1 MSVQTLCEAFI
12 REKRNFFASGHQ
24 KKYMFSVTCPFT
36 DAEGLRFTAITN
48 NPYDYLNYKPTL
60 DHVFLDEPTLAAFER
75 YVDLMFSAADEET
88 DMCYF
93 KILKNVI
100 PVHFATLYERIKQ
113 GRYMQSSP
121 TENYRLPICIIPVLE
136 LHGIEE
142 FSKVYSVKSTC
153 LSLER
158 TQIRLKLNTYFR
170 AVMTLLD
177 CTEND
182 IVEILVKKGVLP
194 SKNFQLISTQKELTI
209 GLKIVRSCGE
219 LYGAL
224 RNGIEMREMN
234 ATYNVYSLRPKYGC
248 QYLNLWQ
255 SLELLFLTHPLYI
268 KHWNSLQIE
277 TELIDGGKG
286 RLTNAIPNRK
296 RKFAE
301 HSKDQSSLPKK
312 MLCKTQEQTWNDL
325 PCSDKK
331 ACSEQNEIISMPVDL
346 AVVKEEIVET
356 FTPEQ
361 EVQENSMPVSDMLPE
376 EDPCKV
382 YFINQFQNEEQEDML
397 SQAVRTCIPNIHVP
411 PNFCTFCVAKELL
424 TNGLVLYIPSD
435 FT

>member
-1 MSVQTLCEAFI
+1 MSVQTLCEKFI
-12 REKRNFFASGHQ
+12 REKRNFNANGHQ

-36 DAEGLRFTAITN
+36 DVEGLRFTSITN
-48 NPYDYLNYKPTL
+48 SPYDYLNYKPTL

-75 YVDLMFSAADEET
+75 YVDLMFSVADEKI

-93 KILKNVI
+93 KILKTLV
-100 PVHFATLYERIKQ
+100 PEHFATLNERIKK
-113 GRYMQSSP
+113 GRYMQSNP
-121 TENYRLPICIIPVLE
+121 TLNYRLPICIIPVLE

-177 CTEND
+177 CSEND

-194 SKNFQLISTQKELTI
+194 SKNFQLVSTQKELTI

-219 LYGAL
+219 IYEAL
-224 RNGIEMREMN
+224 QTGIEMREMN
-234 ATYNVYSLRPKYGC
+234 ANVYSLQPKYGYPNTNLC
-248 QYLNLWQ
+248 QA
-255 SLELLFLTHPLYI
+255 LEVLFVMHPLYI
-268 KHWNSLQIE
+268 KHWKSLQIE

-361 EVQENSMPVSDMLPE
+361 EVQENPMPVSDMLPE

-382 YFINQFQNEEQEDML
+382 YFINQCQNEEHEDML
-397 SQAVRTCIPNIHVP
+397 SQAVRTCIPNIHIP
-411 PNFCTFCVAKELL
+411 PNFVAFCVSKELL
-424 TNGLVLYIPSD
+424 TNGLVLYIPAD
-435 FT
+435 FVL